1 LELPIAGLRA
11 SAAGPMEDPSNDEV
25 IAELVHRIQLHV
37 MPRRIRCR
45 EFFNDFDPLRCG
57 RCTMP
62 QLAKALNTIGVG
74 MTEQEVDTLAEHYT
88 DHGPRATKPQVVNY
102 YRFCADVDNIFSS
115 EEEQDNMK
123 SMMMTSSPGST
134 VMSTFRPN
142 SVEDEDRFYHV
153 LHRVATLCK
162 ARGVLLKPLYTDL
175 DRAAI
180 PMPSRQNPRR
190 GGKVTRQQFIRTWP
204 FKKEMSPDDLELLC
218 DRYSTKGGDI
228 HFMALHNEVSEVLGD
243 PEQPFPTSPLHLR
256 ADGTRWSHQDLPVV
270 KKIMS
275 KVVEKRVRLKEHFQ
289 DFDPLRKGFCT
300 PGQVKTVI
308 TIMGLGKDIDKYDFE
323 TILSMYMQDDGLFD
337 YRSFCDDVD
346 KAFTVP
352 NLERDP
358 LARIDMP
365 DATTTAP
372 ARRNT
377 MRLSDAKTAK
387 ARKIEEKIRTFV
399 RKRRTEMKPMFQ
411 DFDRAE
417 RGYVTRS
424 QFVRIMSMMQFDLDE
439 KAIDL
444 LAGIYCDF
452 GNHNDF
458 NYKTFLRNVDPP
470 APDVEVAMMQMTS
483 PFIPFKPKPYFNAR
497 GKVMPR
503 SASEPMLWDLH

>member
-1 LELPIAGLRA
+1 LRRAQQQNMA
-11 SAAGPMEDPSNDEV
+11 SFEDEAR
-25 IAELVHRIQLHV
+25 IAELVSRVQTHA
-37 MPRRIRCR
+37 MPRRIRCK

-57 RCTMP
+57 RCT
-62 QLAKALNTIGVG
+62 LANLARALNMINVP
-74 MTEQEVDTLAEHYT
+74 MTEEEVDLLAEHYT
-88 DHGPRATKPQVVNY
+88 DYGPRATKPQVINY
-102 YRFCADVDNIFSS
+102 YRFCADVDEIFGS
-115 EEEQDNMK
+115 EQQQDNMK
-123 SMMMTSSPGST
+123 NMMMSSSPGST
-134 VMSTFRPN
+134 VMSTFSPN
-142 SVEDEDRFYHV
+142 SLEDEEQFYHV

-162 ARGVLLKPLYTDL
+162 ARGVSIKPLYTDL

-204 FKKEMSPDDLELLC
+204 FKKEMSSDDLELLC
-218 DRYSTKGGDI
+218 ERYTTKGGDI

-243 PEQPFPTSPLHLR
+243 PAQPFPTSPLHLR
-256 ADGTRWSHQDLPVV
+256 PDGTKWSHTELPVV
-270 KKIMS
+270 RKIMS
-275 KVVEKRVRLKEHFQ
+275 KVVEKRCRLKEHFQ
-289 DFDPLRKGFCT
+289 DFDPLRKGYCT

-308 TIMGLGKDIDKYDFE
+308 TIMGLSRDIDRADFE
-323 TILSMYMQDDGLFD
+323 TILTMYMQDDGLFD

-352 NLERDP
+352 HLERDP
-358 LARIDMP
+358 LARIELP

-377 MRLSDAKTAK
+377 MRLTDAKLTK

-399 RKRRTEMKPMFQ
+399 RKRRAEMKPMFQ

-417 RGYVTRS
+417 RGYVSRN
-424 QFVRIMSMMQFDLDE
+424 QFSRIMSMMQFDLDE

-444 LAGIYCDF
+444 LAGVYCDF

-458 NYKTFLRNVDPP
+458 NWKAFLKTVDPP
-470 APDVEVAMMQMTS
+470 AEDVEVAMMQMTS
-483 PFIPFKPKPYFNAR
+483 PFVAFKPKPYFNAR
-497 GKVMPR
+497 GKVLPR
-503 SASEPMLWDLH
+503 SVSEPMLWDLR